1 MNCESAKPKSAL
13 EEKKDLQNNGFI
25 LICDVSEFVKIA
37 STHRLFFG
45 PKIGAE
51 KTRLWLDRI
60 FDRILNRIEQHQG
73 QTIQFI
79 GDAVIAY
86 FPRLAAKSVLQCAQ
100 EIRQACGLIQAGQ
113 LARQFTQVKSGIAWG
128 PIATYQPAQFD
139 DFPLSIANGQ
149 AVEQALRALQLAGPH
164 DIVCDAATF
173 EIMQQLGDLPG
184 TRQLGNGFYQVL
196 PQLANQ
202 QEALAQTDLP
212 EVPATPELNEIKL
225 LTILYIEFYAT
236 TPEEMQPDW
245 LDTCFTQL
253 KALGGQYNAT
263 LIGACQTL
271 KGLRVQLA
279 VGHLKSEINDVEL
292 AVQLATQVQSVST
305 RAVIGYGHA
314 WQGRYGGKNLKLFN
328 AHGGEVNL
336 AARILEKSEPGHI
349 YLTEQARQQLNDALP
364 LIELA
369 EMPIKGEAD
378 PVRLFRIPKPYEAN
392 HHRELQTNAL
402 HGRSQE
408 LEQALGLLTHARA
421 ARVSCCIEIT
431 GEAGIGKSTFVR
443 HVQAT
448 LAQQGLTTI
457 ELRANPYSRLL
468 PYAIAFPLIVELS
481 RLYKASTPE
490 SWLLD
495 TFQAEPAQLEWLG
508 LIGLITPLKL
518 TLSELAQQ
526 ARPDVRTRAI
536 AHIFS
541 TVLEQATKDF
551 KLVFVI
557 EDLQW
562 YDSASVQLLL
572 EELLNRKT
580 CQNIYTIRTSADD
593 SKTTD
598 ILARLKQLETARHP
612 LPLMKFQAGETET
625 FLAKWFEV
633 STVPSPLVEAL
644 HRLSEGNLLLLS
656 ALIQRLLQ
664 ESIVRRF
671 SNARLEIDFRRL
683 EQFSAIPVNLE
694 HALQARTDQLAT
706 QHRQV
711 LAHCSIFKAAFTAQE
726 LQDAFS
732 YPDTLELGQALQVLE
747 ERKLIRP
754 SMSVLGQPQFRFE
767 HQVIEQCVY
776 DRIPFEERRK
786 LHEKFAAWLEGQMRG
801 AEEGVRNRLTVR
813 LAAQYD
819 WAGQLEKAFLLS
831 QRAADYAFEVGAL
844 DDALQR
850 LNKLIEWHQSGLL
863 PGSSDLELAHWLEK
877 KAQVYFAQGQLF
889 DARSEYKK
897 ALSHTGHYRP
907 MPAKVSALRIKAHL
921 GLFYIQG
928 LAPSWLTRPK
938 RPATAESLLALRI
951 YTCLSELEFFTGG
964 GELGYLYLIHAV
976 EILNKYTANTGD
988 LAKAY
993 AGCAI
998 LAQIYG
1004 NPRWT
1009 SYFIEQTHLS
1019 LNDITDEKEKLRAAA
1034 HINHRL
1040 GYMAYSS
1047 AQFELAM
1054 QLSKQSVEA
1063 ARSSQEF
1070 QTEILA
1076 FSSAIMIKIA
1086 QGQFEEVLSTY
1097 QTYEELAKKY
1107 ASNYFNIFHQYGL
1120 LNQRIYALAMLGR
1133 IPEAREAL
1141 NFLEKIAAELN
1152 FNPVAMMAVRRCK
1165 LMLLYREQDWPA
1177 ARRLALQTCKTLRV
1191 DGEEKAYLNTCISL
1205 PIEVILEAEQHGF
1218 TLNSEEETAIKQA
1231 LKKLD
1236 NAQRRFQISTPIYL
1250 ILKTRV
1256 LMRKSKCTLCAK
1268 RNLIKASQMAAA
1280 NGQVVEQRMADR
1292 LLSLLKD

>member
-1 MNCESAKPKSAL
+1 MNRESVTGTYPSKPGEHAQT
-13 EEKKDLQNNGFI
+13 DGFVM
-25 LICDVSEFVKIA
+25 ICDVSEFVKIA

-51 KTRLWLDRI
+51 KTRLWLDQI
-60 FDRILNRIEQHQG
+60 FDSILNRIEQHQG

-79 GDAVIAY
+79 GDAVVAH
-86 FPRLAAKSVLQCAQ
+86 FPRHAAKNVLQCAQ

-113 LARQFTQVKSGIAWG
+113 LAKQFTQVKSGIALG
-128 PIATYQPAQFD
+128 PIATYQPLQFD

-164 DIVCDAATF
+164 DIVCDMATS
-173 EIMQQLGDLPG
+173 EITQQLGDLPV
-184 TRQLGNGFYQVL
+184 TRSVGNGFYQVL
-196 PQLANQ
+196 PQQANQ
-202 QEALAQTDLP
+202 QEAI
-212 EVPATPELNEIKL
+212 PATNPPDVSATSELNEIKL
-225 LTILYIEFYAT
+225 LTILYIEFCAP

-245 LDTCFTQL
+245 LDTHFTQL
-253 KALGGQYNAT
+253 KALSDQHNAT

-292 AVQLATQVQSVST
+292 AVQLATQVQRTNT

-349 YLTEQARQQLNDALP
+349 YLTEQASQQLNDALP

-392 HHRELQTNAL
+392 YQRELPSNAL

-408 LEQALGLLTHARA
+408 LDKTLGLLTHARA
-421 ARVSCCIEIT
+421 AGASCCIEIT
-431 GEAGIGKSTFVR
+431 GEAGVGKSTFVR
-443 HVQAT
+443 HVQST
-448 LAQQGLTTI
+448 LAQQGLSTI

-495 TFQAEPAQLEWLG
+495 TFQAEPTHLDWLG

-541 TVLEQATKDF
+541 TLLGRAAQDF

-572 EELLNRKT
+572 DELLNKKS
-580 CQNIYTIRTSADD
+580 CQSIYTIRTSADD
-593 SKTTD
+593 SKTAD
-598 ILARLKQLETARHP
+598 ILTRLKQLETARHP
-612 LPLMKFQAGETET
+612 LPLMKFQPEETET
-625 FLAKWFEV
+625 FLAKWFQV
-633 STVPSPLVEAL
+633 TTVPSPLVKAL

-664 ESIVRRF
+664 ESIVRKF

-694 HALQARTDQLAT
+694 HALQARTDQLSA

-726 LQDAFS
+726 LQDAFA
-732 YPDTLELGQALQVLE
+732 YPDPIELEQALKVLE

-754 SMSVLGQPQFRFE
+754 SMSVLGQSQFRFE

-786 LHEKFAAWLEGQMRG
+786 LHEKFASWLEHQMG
-801 AEEGVRNRLTVR
+801 EAEEGVRNRLTVR

-819 WAGQLEKAFLLS
+819 WAGQLEKAFPLS
-831 QRAADYAFEVGAL
+831 QRSADYAFEVGAL

-850 LNKLIEWHQSGLL
+850 LNKLIEWHESGLL
-863 PGSSDLELAHWLEK
+863 PGTSNLELANWLEK
-877 KAQVYFAQGQLF
+877 KAQVYFAQGQLY
-889 DARSEYKK
+889 DARSEYQK
-897 ALSHTGHYRP
+897 ALSPTGHYKP
-907 MPAKVSALRIKAHL
+907 MPAKVSALQIKTHL
-921 GLFYIQG
+921 GRFYIQG
-928 LAPSWLTRPK
+928 LAPSWLTRRK
-938 RPATAESLLALRI
+938 RPSTGESLLALRI
-951 YTCLSELEFFTGG
+951 YTCLSELEFYTGG
-964 GELGYLYLIHAV
+964 GELGYLYLIRAV
-976 EILNKYTANTGD
+976 EILNHYTANTGD
-988 LAKAY
+988 LAKAH

-998 LAQIYG
+998 VAQIYG
-1004 NPRWT
+1004 KPRWT
-1009 SYFIEQTHLS
+1009 SYFIQQTYLS
-1019 LNDITDEKEKLRAAA
+1019 LKDITNEKEKLRAAA

-1047 AQFELAM
+1047 GQFELAM
-1054 QLSKQSVEA
+1054 QLSTKSVEA
-1063 ARSSQEF
+1063 ARLSHEF
-1070 QTEILA
+1070 QTELLA
-1076 FSSAIMIKIA
+1076 FSTFITIQNA
-1086 QGQFEEVLSTY
+1086 QGRFEEVLRTY
-1097 QTYEELAKKY
+1097 ETYEELAKKY
-1107 ASNYFNIFHQYGL
+1107 ASNYFSIFHQYGL

-1133 IPEAREAL
+1133 FPEARDAL
-1141 NFLEKIAAELN
+1141 HFLEKTGAELN
-1152 FNPVAMMAVRRCK
+1152 FNQVSMMSVYRCK
-1165 LMLLYREQDWPA
+1165 LMLLYREQEWSA
-1177 ARRLALQTCKTLRV
+1177 ARRLALTMCKELRV
-1191 DGEEKAYLNTCISL
+1191 DAEEKAYLNTCISL
-1205 PIEVILEAEQHGF
+1205 PIEVLLEAEQHGHH
-1218 TLNSEEETAIKQA
+1218 LNSEEEIAVKHM

-1236 NAQRRFQISTPIYL
+1236 KAQRRFKITTPVYL

-1256 LMRKSKCTLCAK
+1256 LMRKSRGNRYVK
-1268 RNLIKASQMAAA
+1268 RNLIKARQLAAS
-1280 NGQVVEQRMADR
+1280 NGQDVEQQIADR
-1292 LLSLLKD
+1292 LLSLLNC